1 MVHVLLWMLMLLRYH
16 RLYVL
21 SKLIETRDGSVIA
34 MAGYSAF
41 VLDWILDT
49 HLVVWIYDKSL
60 ILNMISGRIPNIWP
74 ETGRMQD
81 ILKPVYD
88 VWFFWFLDVWPVY
101 SK

>member
-1 MVHVLLWMLMLLRYH
+1 MLMLLRYH

-21 SKLIETRDGSVIA
+21 NKLVNTRDGPDIA

-49 HLVVWIYDKSL
+49 HLVVWIYNKTL
-60 ILNMISGRIPNIWP
+60 ILNMISGRTPTPSIWP

-81 ILKPVYD
+81 ILKPV
-88 VWFFWFLDVWPVY
+88 
-101 SK
+101 

>member
-1 MVHVLLWMLMLLRYH
+1 MVVHVLLWMLMLLRYH

-60 ILNMISGRIPNIWP
+60 ILNLISGWTPSIWP
-74 ETGRMQD
+74 KTGRIQD
-81 ILKPVYD
+81 IWIPA
-88 VWFFWFLDVWPVY
+88 
-101 SK
+101 